1 MSDSMGKAVWQAAK
15 DGNEA
20 ELRRLIERGGNV
32 NWHNPEDDG
41 RTALM
46 VASVLGYEGCVR
58 LLLDSEAIEVNA
70 TSNYGRSALHGAAIN
85 GRLAIVKRLLEQ
97 GADPTLRDRDGDTA
111 LDDARQYGHSE
122 VVALLSEPRS
132 ADGDRPEC
140 EN

>member
-46 VASVLGYEGCVR
+46 VASVLGYEG
-58 LLLDSEAIEVNA
+58 
-70 TSNYGRSALHGAAIN
+70 TM
-85 GRLAIVKRLLEQ
+85 
-97 GADPTLRDRDGDTA
+97 DGQ
-111 LDDARQYGHSE
+111 LCMARQSTAASRSSSVSSNKARIRRSE
-122 VVALLSEPRS
+122 TGTVTLPSTTRGSMATARS
-132 ADGDRPEC
+132 WPC
-140 EN
+140 